1 MFVHAHHE
9 LLKTSSSLL
18 RLLLRNRTCFQT
30 QNLCFNYNNRR
41 KKAGCGYKW
50 STFSNFELYGW
61 SPLHINTEWGEM
73 FLNSS
78 TWTYIG
84 DMVGLM
90 NRCPDRDLN
99 GLSDQQ
105 YGNNCVVQT
114 SKTFVLQF
122 WWTAFLFLLVC
133 YCTNY
138 PIGVSLHWTHTV
150 CECSLLIT
158 LTSISW

>member
-41 KKAGCGYKW
+41 KKLDVVINEAHSVILSSMDDHPFI
-50 STFSNFELYGW
+50 STLSGVRC
-61 SPLHINTEWGEM
+61 

-84 DMVGLM
+84 DVVGLM

-158 LTSISW
+158 LTSIGW

>member
-1 MFVHAHHE
+1 MLVHAHHE

-30 QNLCFNYNNRR
+30 QNLCFNYNNQR
-41 KKAGCGYKW
+41 KKLDVVINEAHSVILSSMDDHPFI
-50 STFSNFELYGW
+50 STLSGW
-61 SPLHINTEWGEM
+61 KF

-84 DMVGLM
+84 DVVGLM

-122 WWTAFLFLLVC
+122 W
-133 YCTNY
+133 
-138 PIGVSLHWTHTV
+138 
-150 CECSLLIT
+150 
-158 LTSISW
+158 